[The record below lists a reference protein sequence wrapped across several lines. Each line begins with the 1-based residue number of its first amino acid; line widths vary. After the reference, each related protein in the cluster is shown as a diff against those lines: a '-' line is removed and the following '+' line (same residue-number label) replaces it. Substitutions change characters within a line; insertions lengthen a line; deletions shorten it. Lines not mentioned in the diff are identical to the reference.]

1 MVKAMIK
8 LDKREEDIISSLTKL
23 YKTRGFKRYKS
34 VCFEEYSFY
43 QDNKDFLIGKNV
55 ITFSDLC
62 GRLMAMRPD
71 VTLSLV
77 RHAEIDDKS
86 AEKYYYTEKVYR
98 QAATGNDY
106 KEICQTGVEVVG
118 LVDDTVIAELTILI
132 CDTLSAVSG
141 DYVLDISHMGFTEGL
156 LNEFPTQKH
165 PLAELL
171 RTKNLHDFYKL
182 AQKEGY
188 GEELVKAFNAA
199 VSAVGNPE
207 NVLKLA
213 ESCVLNNQ
221 MSTAV
226 NELKTLYASMKKF
239 GYGDKINI
247 DFSAVG
253 NAEYYNG
260 VIFNGYLKGVP
271 HCVLTGGRYDK
282 LLDKMGKSGG
292 AIGFALYLGEIERY
306 LTGDDDDVDCL
317 IIYDKLTKDSA
328 MDKAQRIISNGQSVR
343 LSTAFPMGLTVKNT
357 IDLTRK
363 GGTND

>member
-1 MVKAMIK
+1 MIK
-8 LDKREEDIISSLTKL
+8 LNKREEEVISSLTKL
-23 YKTRGFKRYKS
+23 YKTRGFKRYKP

-55 ITFSDLC
+55 ITFSDLS

-77 RHAEIDDKS
+77 RHTEIVNKS

-98 QAATGNDY
+98 QSAAGNDY
-106 KEICQTGVEVVG
+106 KEISQTGVEVVG
-118 LVDDTVIAELTILI
+118 LVDDAVITELTILI

-141 DYVLDISHMGFTEGL
+141 EFVLDISHMGFTEGL
-156 LNEFPTQKH
+156 LNEFPTQKQL
-165 PLAELL
+165 LAELL

-182 AQKEGY
+182 AQNEGY
-188 GEELVKAFNAA
+188 GEKLVKAFKVA

-221 MSTAV
+221 MSAAV

-260 VIFNGYLKGVP
+260 VIFNGYLNGIP
-271 HCVLTGGRYDK
+271 HCVLSGGRYDK
-282 LLDKMGKSGG
+282 LLDKMGKSGD
-292 AIGFALYLGEIERY
+292 AVGFALYLGEIERY
-306 LTGDDDDVDCL
+306 LTGDEDEVDYL
-317 IIYDKLTKDSA
+317 IIYDQLTKDSA
-328 MDKAQRIISNGQSVR
+328 IDKAQKIISNGQSVR
-343 LSTAFPMGLTVKNT
+343 LSTAVPTGLAVKNT

-363 GGTND
+363 GGAND